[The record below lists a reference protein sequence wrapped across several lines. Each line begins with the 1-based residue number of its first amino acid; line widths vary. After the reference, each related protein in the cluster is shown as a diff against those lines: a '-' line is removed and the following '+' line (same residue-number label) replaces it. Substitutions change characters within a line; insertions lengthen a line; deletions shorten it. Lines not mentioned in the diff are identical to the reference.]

1 MATKSLKIAFQG
13 ENGAYSEQA
22 TRKIFEGCTPIPCLT
37 FDDAFKA
44 LSTKKVD
51 YAVIAMENSI
61 AGRVSD
67 VHHLLPEANL
77 FIIAEYILPIRH
89 AIMAPH
95 GTTLKNITHV
105 HSHAMALPQC
115 RKFINDNGLIP
126 VIHPDTAGAAR
137 DIAQLNDK
145 TQAAIASEIAA
156 DIYGLKI
163 LKKSI
168 QDTDNNETRFV
179 VLARKPVIPP
189 QSETVITS
197 FVFDVRHI
205 PAALYKALGGFATN
219 GINMLKLESYVGE
232 NFTAARFYAEVEGH
246 PDNPAMHNAFE
257 ELGFYANDIKIL
269 GTYPSV
275 RDKRI

>member
-1 MATKSLKIAFQG
+1 MPTKSLKIAFQG
-13 ENGAYSEQA
+13 ENGAYSDLA
-22 TRKIFEGCTPIPCLT
+22 TRQIFAGCTPLPCHT

-44 LSTKKVD
+44 LTTKKVD
-51 YAVIAMENSI
+51 YAVIAMENTI

-67 VHHLLPEANL
+67 VHHLLPEAGL
-77 FIIAEYILPIRH
+77 FIIGEHFLPIRH
-89 AIMAPH
+89 ALMAPPKA
-95 GTTLKNITHV
+95 TLKTITHV

-115 RKFINDNGLIP
+115 RKFINEHNLKPI
-126 VIHPDTAGAAR
+126 IHADTAGAAR
-137 DIAQLNDK
+137 DIAKLNDT

-156 DIYGLKI
+156 EIYGLKI

-168 QDTDNNETRFV
+168 QDTDTNVTRFII
-179 VLARKPVIPP
+179 LARKPIIPP
-189 QSETVITS
+189 KSETVITS

-219 GINMLKLESYVGE
+219 GINMMKLESYVGE

-246 PDNPAMHNAFE
+246 PDTPAMHNAFE
-257 ELGFYANDIKIL
+257 ELGFYADKIKVL
-269 GTYPSV
+269 GAYPSA